1 MRLFYALIFV
11 GIIQL
16 FLPNGLKAQSWQSIH
31 KSQTGNTVAWKQFV
45 INPYTNDIWLV
56 NDNKAAV
63 IKNDGS
69 IELLNQTHLGV
80 LWNGSS
86 LRFAFT
92 PNEVFFMKSTF
103 GLFQFANA
111 SNTLVYSEPNLYSI
125 SANQDTVYMQ
135 RAGTIL
141 KYLNGACIDS
151 YFSGSDIVVKNVY
164 LYTDNDYL
172 GYQVGWMNS
181 TLQTDPEYLHA
192 GINDKKFQRN
202 TDSLYVGTTKGIMYA
217 YNYDIL
223 DTITPNNTSNMPSSN
238 VLELEFDHLDQL
250 WAVFGDAADVPFAIA
265 KLEAN
270 NWTNRIDA
278 SNAPINFSEFLGLE
292 IDTLGNLW
300 VADNLYIHTLLTA
313 NSPGW
318 LGITSNIPLEEI
330 DIIPN
335 PSNGIFQVSGE
346 NSEPMQITVLDQ
358 QGKQVAQF
366 ELNVLYSDH
375 SFDLSDQAPGVY
387 FAHVKQGG
395 NRWVKKLVVR

>member
-1 MRLFYALIFV
+1 MMGKSVFFILFF
-11 GIIQL
+11 
-16 FLPNGLKAQSWQSIH
+16 FSFGLKAQIWQSIH

-63 IKNDGS
+63 IKNDGA

-80 LWNGSS
+80 LYNGSS

-103 GLFQFANA
+103 GLFQFANG
-111 SNTLVYSEPNLYSI
+111 SNTLVYSEPSI
-125 SANQDTVYMQ
+125 SSITANLDTVYI
-135 RAGTIL
+135 RRGGTII
-141 KYLNGACIDS
+141 KYTNGVGFDS
-151 YFSGSDIVVKNVY
+151 YVPGSNIVVKNTF
-164 LYTDNDYL
+164 LYTDNGLLGQPVGFTNNTLLNDPQYL
-172 GYQVGWMNS
+172 LAS
-181 TLQTDPEYLHA
+181 
-192 GINDKKFQRN
+192 INDKKFQRN

-238 VLELEFDHLDQL
+238 VLEIEFDHLDQL

-270 NWTNRIDA
+270 NWINRIDA

-335 PSNGIFQVSGE
+335 PSNGIFQVS
-346 NSEPMQITVLDQ
+346 SISTEPMQITILDQ

-366 ELNVLYSDH
+366 ELNKLSSDN

-387 FAHVKQGG
+387 FAQITQGELH
-395 NRWVKKLVVR
+395 WVKKLVVR

>member
-1 MRLFYALIFV
+1 MRLFYALIFI
-11 GIIQL
+11 GITQL
-16 FLPNGLKAQSWQSIH
+16 FLPNGLKAQTWQSIH

-63 IKNDGS
+63 IKNDGA

-80 LWNGSS
+80 LYNGSS

-92 PNEVFFMKSTF
+92 ANEVYFMKSTF
-103 GLFQFANA
+103 GLFQFANG
-111 SNTLVYSEPNLYSI
+111 SNTLVFSEPYLYSI
-125 SANQDTVYMQ
+125 LANQDTVYMQ
-135 RAGTIL
+135 RAGSIL
-141 KYLNGACIDS
+141 KYINGVGFDT
-151 YFSGSDIVVKNVY
+151 YFSGTEIVVKNTY
-164 LYTDNDYL
+164 LYTDNNYL
-172 GYQVGWMNS
+172 GHQVGWMNS
-181 TLQTDPEYLHA
+181 TLQTDPEYLLA
-192 GINDKKFQRN
+192 SINDKKFQRN

-300 VADNLYIHTLLTA
+300 LADNLYIHTLLTA

-318 LGITSNIPLEEI
+318 LGITPNNPLEEI

-335 PSNGIFQVSGE
+335 PSNGIFQVSGQS
-346 NSEPMQITVLDQ
+346 SEPMQITILDQ
-358 QGKQVAQF
+358 QGKQVAHF
-366 ELNVLYSDH
+366 ELNALSSDH

-387 FAHVKQGG
+387 FAHISQGELQ
-395 NRWVKKLVVR
+395 WVKKLVVR

>member
-1 MRLFYALIFV
+1 MMGKSVFFILFF
-11 GIIQL
+11 
-16 FLPNGLKAQSWQSIH
+16 FSFGLKAQIWQSIH

-63 IKNDGS
+63 IKNDGA

-80 LWNGSS
+80 LYNGSS

-103 GLFQFANA
+103 GLFQFANG
-111 SNTLVYSEPNLYSI
+111 SNTLVYSEPSI
-125 SANQDTVYMQ
+125 SSITANLDTVYI
-135 RAGTIL
+135 RRGGTII
-141 KYLNGACIDS
+141 KYTNGVGFDS
-151 YFSGSDIVVKNVY
+151 YVPGSNIVVKNTF
-164 LYTDNDYL
+164 LYTDNGLLGQPVGFTNNTLLNDPQYL
-172 GYQVGWMNS
+172 LAS
-181 TLQTDPEYLHA
+181 
-192 GINDKKFQRN
+192 INDKKFQRN

-335 PSNGIFQVSGE
+335 PSNGIFQVS
-346 NSEPMQITVLDQ
+346 SISTEPMQITILDQ

-366 ELNVLYSDH
+366 ELNKLSSDN

-387 FAHVKQGG
+387 FAQITQGELH
-395 NRWVKKLVVR
+395 WVKKLVVR

>member
-1 MRLFYALIFV
+1 MGKSVFFILFF
-11 GIIQL
+11 
-16 FLPNGLKAQSWQSIH
+16 FSFGLKAQIWQSIH

-63 IKNDGS
+63 IKNDGA

-80 LWNGSS
+80 LYNGSS

-103 GLFQFANA
+103 GLFQFANG
-111 SNTLVYSEPNLYSI
+111 SNTLVYSEPSI
-125 SANQDTVYMQ
+125 SSITANLDTVYI
-135 RAGTIL
+135 RRGGTII
-141 KYLNGACIDS
+141 KYTNGVGFDS
-151 YFSGSDIVVKNVY
+151 YVPGSNIVVKNTF
-164 LYTDNDYL
+164 LYTDNGLLGQPVGFTNNTLLNDPQYL
-172 GYQVGWMNS
+172 LAS
-181 TLQTDPEYLHA
+181 
-192 GINDKKFQRN
+192 INDKKFQRN

-238 VLELEFDHLDQL
+238 VLEIEFDHLDQL

-270 NWTNRIDA
+270 NWINRIDA

-335 PSNGIFQVSGE
+335 PSNGIFQVS
-346 NSEPMQITVLDQ
+346 SISTEPMQITILDQ

-366 ELNVLYSDH
+366 ELNKLSSDN

-387 FAHVKQGG
+387 FAQITQGELH
-395 NRWVKKLVVR
+395 WVKKLVVR

>member
-1 MRLFYALIFV
+1 
-11 GIIQL
+11 
-16 FLPNGLKAQSWQSIH
+16 
-31 KSQTGNTVAWKQFV
+31 
-45 INPYTNDIWLV
+45 
-56 NDNKAAV
+56 
-63 IKNDGS
+63 
-69 IELLNQTHLGV
+69 
-80 LWNGSS
+80 
-86 LRFAFT
+86 
-92 PNEVFFMKSTF
+92 
-103 GLFQFANA
+103 
-111 SNTLVYSEPNLYSI
+111 
-125 SANQDTVYMQ
+125 
-135 RAGTIL
+135 
-141 KYLNGACIDS
+141 
-151 YFSGSDIVVKNVY
+151 
-164 LYTDNDYL
+164 
-172 GYQVGWMNS
+172 MNS

-238 VLELEFDHLDQL
+238 VLEIEFDHLDQL

-335 PSNGIFQVSGE
+335 PSDGLFEISSMSDE
-346 NSEPMQITVLDQ
+346 KITVDVFDE
-358 QGKQVAQF
+358 QGKLTLSS
-366 ELNVLYSDH
+366 ELPNPSDK
-375 SFDLSDQAPGVY
+375 STFDLRNQPPGVY
-387 FAHVKQGG
+387 FAHISQGEQQ
-395 NRWVKKLVVR
+395 WVRKLVVR

>member
-1 MRLFYALIFV
+1 MGKTLEIFIILLFFSF
-11 GIIQL
+11 G
-16 FLPNGLKAQSWQSIH
+16 GRAQTWQSIH

-63 IKNDGS
+63 IKNDGA

-111 SNTLVYSEPNLYSI
+111 SNTLVYSEPYLFSI
-125 SANQDTVYMQ
+125 LANQDTVYMQ
-135 RAGTIL
+135 RAGSIL
-141 KYLNGACIDS
+141 KYTNGVGFDS
-151 YFSGSDIVVKNVY
+151 YVPGSNIVVKNTF
-164 LYTDNDYL
+164 LYTDNGLLGQPVGFTNNTLLNDPQYL
-172 GYQVGWMNS
+172 LAS
-181 TLQTDPEYLHA
+181 
-192 GINDKKFQRN
+192 INDKKFQRN

-270 NWTNRIDA
+270 NWTNLIDA
-278 SNAPINFSEFLGLE
+278 SNSPINFSEFLGLE

-318 LGITSNIPLEEI
+318 LGISSNIPLEEI

-335 PSNGIFQVSGE
+335 PSNGIFQVS
-346 NSEPMQITVLDQ
+346 SISTEPMQITILDQ

-366 ELNVLYSDH
+366 ELNELSYNN
-375 SFDLSDQAPGVY
+375 SFDLSEQAPGVY
-387 FAHVKQGG
+387 FAHISQGEQQ
-395 NRWVKKLVVR
+395 WVKKLVVR

>member
-1 MRLFYALIFV
+1 MGKTLGIFIILLFFSFR
-11 GIIQL
+11 GR
-16 FLPNGLKAQSWQSIH
+16 AQTWQSIH

-63 IKNDGS
+63 IKNDGA
-69 IELLNQTHLGV
+69 IELLNQTQLGV
-80 LWNGSS
+80 LYNGSS

-103 GLFQFANA
+103 GLFQFANG
-111 SNTLVYSEPNLYSI
+111 SNTLVYSEPSI
-125 SANQDTVYMQ
+125 SSITANLDTVYI
-135 RAGTIL
+135 RRGGTII
-141 KYLNGACIDS
+141 KYTNGVGFDS
-151 YFSGSDIVVKNVY
+151 YVPGSNIVVKNTF
-164 LYTDNDYL
+164 LYTDNGLLGQPVGFTNNTLLNDPQYL
-172 GYQVGWMNS
+172 LAS
-181 TLQTDPEYLHA
+181 
-192 GINDKKFQRN
+192 INDKKFQRN

-270 NWTNRIDA
+270 NWTNLIDA

-318 LGITSNIPLEEI
+318 LGITSNIALEEI

-335 PSNGIFQVSGE
+335 PSDGLFEISSMSDE
-346 NSEPMQITVLDQ
+346 KITVDVFDE
-358 QGKQVAQF
+358 QGKLTLSS
-366 ELNVLYSDH
+366 ELPNPSDK
-375 SFDLSDQAPGVY
+375 STFDLRNQPPGVY
-387 FAHVKQGG
+387 FVHISQGEQQ
-395 NRWVKKLVVR
+395 WVRKLVVR

>member
-1 MRLFYALIFV
+1 MMGKSVFFILFF
-11 GIIQL
+11 
-16 FLPNGLKAQSWQSIH
+16 FSFGLKAQIWQSIH

-63 IKNDGS
+63 IKNDGA

-80 LWNGSS
+80 LYNGSS

-103 GLFQFANA
+103 GLFQFANG
-111 SNTLVYSEPNLYSI
+111 SNTLVNSEPSI
-125 SANQDTVYMQ
+125 SSITANLDTVYI
-135 RAGTIL
+135 RRGGTII
-141 KYLNGACIDS
+141 KYTNGVGFDS
-151 YFSGSDIVVKNVY
+151 YVPGSNIVVKNTF
-164 LYTDNDYL
+164 LYTDNGLLGQPVGFTNNTLLNDPQYL
-172 GYQVGWMNS
+172 LAS
-181 TLQTDPEYLHA
+181 
-192 GINDKKFQRN
+192 INDKKFQRN

-238 VLELEFDHLDQL
+238 VLEIEFDHLDQL

-270 NWTNRIDA
+270 NWINRIDA

-335 PSNGIFQVSGE
+335 PSNGIFQVS
-346 NSEPMQITVLDQ
+346 SISTEPMQITILDQ

-366 ELNVLYSDH
+366 ELNKLSSDN

-387 FAHVKQGG
+387 FAQITQGELH
-395 NRWVKKLVVR
+395 WVKKLVVR

>member
-1 MRLFYALIFV
+1 
-11 GIIQL
+11 
-16 FLPNGLKAQSWQSIH
+16 
-31 KSQTGNTVAWKQFV
+31 
-45 INPYTNDIWLV
+45 
-56 NDNKAAV
+56 
-63 IKNDGS
+63 
-69 IELLNQTHLGV
+69 
-80 LWNGSS
+80 
-86 LRFAFT
+86 
-92 PNEVFFMKSTF
+92 MKSTF
-103 GLFQFANA
+103 GLFQFSNA
-111 SNTLVYSEPNLYSI
+111 SNTLVYSEPNITTI
-125 SANQDTVYMQ
+125 SANLDTINIH
-135 RAGTIL
+135 RAGTLL
-141 KYLNGACIDS
+141 KYLNGACFDS
-151 YFSGSDIVVKNVY
+151 YFQVSGIVIKNTF
-164 LYTDNDYL
+164 LYTDNYYL
-172 GYQVGWMNS
+172 GHQVGWMNS

-335 PSNGIFQVSGE
+335 PSNGIFQVSGQS
-346 NSEPMQITVLDQ
+346 SEPMQITVLDQ
-358 QGKQVAQF
+358 QGKQVAHF
-366 ELNVLYSDH
+366 ELNALSSDH

-387 FAHVKQGG
+387 FAHISQGELQ
-395 NRWVKKLVVR
+395 WVKKLVVR